1 MSYKEFWEDNPYLA
15 VVYRERYKLLREE
28 KNQQMWMQGLYN
40 YLAFRATVSGFFSKN
55 PEPYCEKPLP
65 IFETSEGRKKSQ
77 EEQIDDIVATL
88 NKLIAMYPKS
98 DEK

>member
-40 YLAFRATVSGFFSKN
+40 YIAVCSAVSGFTKS
-55 PEPYCEKPLP
+55 PESYCEKPLP
-65 IFETSEGRKKSQ
+65 LFSKKKERQ
-77 EEQIDDIVATL
+77 KTQKQQIDEIVATL
-88 NKLIAMYPKS
+88 NQWNAMYGDSNK
-98 DEK
+98 